1 MRRNGRRT
9 FVSSNSGC
17 ERNTAPDAQVGATM
31 TTTPNRDQTAPSW
44 MVWAAL
50 WTVYIVWGST
60 YLAIRVSVETLPPF
74 LAGGVRF
81 LIAGA
86 LMYAFLR
93 VRKGRDG
100 MKISGNEL
108 RSAAIVGSLLLLGG
122 NGLVMT
128 AEQEVPSGLASLIIA
143 STPLWVVLY
152 RYLARDNVSR
162 GTLIGVGVGFIGV
175 AVLVLPGDRPE
186 GVSLGGILLL
196 LIAAAS
202 WGNGSF
208 LSSRIEMPKDPAVS
222 TAYQMLLGGTALVLV
237 GLVVG
242 EVGSLDVGEFSTRSI
257 LALTYLVF
265 IGSLVAFTAYVWV
278 LQHAPVSKVATYA
291 YVNPV
296 IAIFLGWFV
305 LSEEI
310 TPSIFIGASI
320 IVASVA
326 FIVRK
331 ESTPKPSEDVIEAP
345 ARGLAGV
352 DVSG

>member
-1 MRRNGRRT
+1 
-9 FVSSNSGC
+9 
-17 ERNTAPDAQVGATM
+17 
-31 TTTPNRDQTAPSW
+31 

-60 YLAIRVSVETLPPF
+60 YLAIRVTVETLPPF

-81 LIAGA
+81 LVAGA
-86 LMYAFLR
+86 LMWTFLR
-93 VRKGRDG
+93 IRKGKEAMR
-100 MKISGNEL
+100 ITRSQL
-108 RSAAIVGSLLLLGG
+108 RSTLIIGMLLLLGG

-162 GTLIGVGVGFIGV
+162 GTLVGVAVGFVGV
-175 AVLVLPGDRPE
+175 AVLVLPADRPD
-186 GVSLGGILLL
+186 GASLWGIFLL

-208 LSSRIEMPKDPAVS
+208 LSSRIEMPADPIVS
-222 TAYQMLLGGTALVLV
+222 TSYQMLLGGAALALTGLVLGEFR
-237 GLVVG
+237 GL
-242 EVGSLDVGEFSTRSI
+242 DAGEFSTRSI
-257 LALTYLVF
+257 IAFSYLVF

-305 LSEEI
+305 LAEEI
-310 TPSIFIGASI
+310 TPAIFVGAGI
-320 IVASVA
+320 IVTSVA
-326 FIVRK
+326 FIIRK
-331 ESTPKPSEDVIEAP
+331 ESASKAVPEAVKTPSGE
-345 ARGLAGV
+345 LAGAEAR
-352 DVSG
+352 S

>member
-1 MRRNGRRT
+1 MT
-9 FVSSNSGC
+9 V
-17 ERNTAPDAQVGATM
+17 TQAQA
-31 TTTPNRDQTAPSW
+31 APSW

-74 LAGGVRF
+74 LAAGARF
-81 LIAGA
+81 LLAGIV
-86 LMYAFLR
+86 MYAFLR
-93 VRKGRDG
+93 VRKGKDA
-100 MKISGNEL
+100 MKISMSQL

-128 AEQEVPSGLASLIIA
+128 AEQDVPSGLASLIIA

-162 GTLIGVGVGFIGV
+162 GTLVGVAVGFAGV
-175 AVLVLPGDRPE
+175 AVLVLPGEQPE

-208 LSSRIEMPKDPAVS
+208 LSSRIDMPQDPAVS
-222 TAYQMLLGGTALVLV
+222 TVFQMLLGGSALVVVGTALGETS
-237 GLVVG
+237 GLDAG
-242 EVGSLDVGEFSTRSI
+242 AFSTRSLI
-257 LALTYLVF
+257 ALAYLVVM
-265 IGSLVAFTAYVWV
+265 GSLVAFTAYVWV

-296 IAIFLGWFV
+296 IAIFLGWAV
-305 LSEEI
+305 LAEEI
-310 TPSIFIGASI
+310 TPAIFVGASI

-331 ESTPKPSEDVIEAP
+331 ESSPAAAEDVVDAE
-345 ARGLAGV
+345 ARGLAGA
-352 DVSG
+352 DASA

>member
-1 MRRNGRRT
+1 
-9 FVSSNSGC
+9 
-17 ERNTAPDAQVGATM
+17 
-31 TTTPNRDQTAPSW
+31 

-74 LAGGVRF
+74 LAAGVRF
-81 LIAGA
+81 LLAGIV
-86 LMYAFLR
+86 MYAFLR
-93 VRKGRDG
+93 VRKGKDA
-100 MKISGNEL
+100 MKISSSQL

-152 RYLARDNVSR
+152 RFLAKDNVSR
-162 GTLIGVGVGFIGV
+162 GTLLGVAVGFVGV

-186 GVSLGGILLL
+186 GVSLGAILLL
-196 LIAAAS
+196 LLAAAS

-208 LSSRIEMPKDPAVS
+208 LSSRIDMPSDPAVS
-222 TAYQMLLGGTALVLV
+222 TAFQMLLGGVALLLV
-237 GLVVG
+237 GAVLG
-242 EVGSLDVGEFSTRSI
+242 EAGSLDVAAFSTRSI
-257 LALTYLVF
+257 VALTYLVVM
-265 IGSLVAFTAYVWV
+265 GSLVAFTAYVWV

-296 IAIFLGWFV
+296 IAIFLGWLV

-310 TPSIFIGASI
+310 TGAIFVGASI

-331 ESTPKPSEDVIEAP
+331 ESAP
-345 ARGLAGV
+345 RGVEEVVDAQARGLAGA
-352 DVSG
+352 DASS